1 MSARRLSII
10 VVSTL
15 LVACGRSPPA
25 PPQATPTE
33 AGAPAPQASDG
44 WLEELASTQGAAPEF
59 AQGEDGAA
67 SLISEAAAQ
76 TDSLYGQPG
85 EERVAQQKLPQAPDA
100 LWRTLATT
108 RIQEDLERGVFT
120 ASHSAEVR
128 ALAGRTLTLSG
139 FVMPLEAEP
148 RFRHFLLSRYT
159 PVCDFCP
166 PGGPNEVVEV
176 WSERPIAPTYALMRV
191 TGRFSLTNNGEKGLF
206 FRLDGADVQAAG
218 AARR

>member
-1 MSARRLSII
+1 MSANRLLLAVASA
-10 VVSTL
+10 L
-15 LVACGRSPPA
+15 LVACGRSPPV
-25 PPQATPTE
+25 PQQAAQTE
-33 AGAPAPQASDG
+33 TDAPAPQASDG
-44 WLEELASTQGAAPEF
+44 WLEELASAQGAAPDF

-67 SLISEAAAQ
+67 SLISEAAGQ
-76 TDSLYGQPG
+76 TGGYFGQPG
-85 EERVAQQKLPQAPDA
+85 EERAAQQKLPQATDA

-108 RIQEDLERGVFT
+108 RIGEDLERGLFT
-120 ASHSAEVR
+120 ARHSAEVR
-128 ALAGRTLTLSG
+128 ALAGRTLTLSC

-191 TGRFSLTNNGEKGLF
+191 TGRFSLTNDGEKGLF
-206 FRLDGADVQAAG
+206 FRLDGADVRPAG
-218 AARR
+218 AAQR